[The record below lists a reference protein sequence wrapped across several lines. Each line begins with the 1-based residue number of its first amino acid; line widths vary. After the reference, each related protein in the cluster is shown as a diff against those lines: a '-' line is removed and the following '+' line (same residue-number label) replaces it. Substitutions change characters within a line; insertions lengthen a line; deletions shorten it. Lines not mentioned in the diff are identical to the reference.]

1 MALKARSAP
10 IAISKTYRIGDL
22 AARSGRSVHAI
33 RWYESQGLMPG
44 VARDAGGR
52 RVYSEQHLGWLDLMD
67 RLRRTGMSI
76 AEMRTYTQLVQQ
88 GRTTLAER
96 KALLSAHRGR
106 VTQTIAEWTQ
116 ALRIVDS
123 KIDYYGEWITSG
135 HRPKLT
141 PTQRREATPKAMRTK
156 KSNGA

>member
-1 MALKARSAP
+1 MSE
-10 IAISKTYRIGDL
+10 SYRIGDL

-33 RWYESQGLMPG
+33 RWYESQGLIPG
-44 VARDAGGR
+44 VARDASGR

-76 AEMRTYTQLVQQ
+76 AEMRSYTQLVQQ

-96 KALLSAHRGR
+96 QALLSAHRGR
-106 VTQTIAEWTQ
+106 VQQTIAEWIQ

-141 PTQRREATPKAMRTK
+141 PTQRRESVARPVRKR

>member
-1 MALKARSAP
+1 MARSAP
-10 IAISKTYRIGDL
+10 IAITETYRIGDL

-44 VARDAGGR
+44 VQRDASGR
-52 RVYSEQHLGWLDLMD
+52 RVYSEQHLGWLDLTD

-96 KALLSAHRGR
+96 QALLSAHRSR

-116 ALRIVDS
+116 ALQIVDS
-123 KIDYYGEWITSG
+123 KIDYYGEWIASG

-141 PTQRREATPKAMRTK
+141 PTQRRESAARTARKKKA
-156 KSNGA
+156 NGA